1 VSSSRTGFIFLS
13 FFPKKNQKKPPNIP
27 EKNHPTFPISAATE
41 RADLSVGGKQ
51 GDPGKGELSLEIEK
65 EKQEDP
71 RSPSFRTR
79 QF

>member
-1 VSSSRTGFIFLS
+1 MSSSRTGFIFLS
-13 FFPKKNQKKPPNIP
+13 FFPKKKK
-27 EKNHPTFPISAATE
+27 HPTFPISAATE

-51 GDPGKGELSLEIEK
+51 DDPGKGELSLKIEK

>member
-1 VSSSRTGFIFLS
+1 
-13 FFPKKNQKKPPNIP
+13 
-27 EKNHPTFPISAATE
+27 
-41 RADLSVGGKQ
+41 VGGKQ
-51 GDPGKGELSLEIEK
+51 DDPGKGELSLEIEK